1 MAKIKEIEVTLDGEK
16 YLIKVNCSSKG
27 IFTCKIP
34 HEVSSALNI
43 YSTISGSTLQ
53 EVESQV
59 DSAYSAYINSNKA
72 VRLVVAVQFRANR
85 KFTKD
90 SKGSLLP
97 AYFADSRFLF
107 PTGWSSDF
115 CSVLAF
121 GYKICIEETING
133 NKRYYHAEHESKAS
147 PYTKE
152 NFEKVGDYYREYSEN
167 LSNCEI
173 LDYSEAL
180 VNNLQS
186 IENQLRNASE
196 FLGNLF
202 ANEDSI
208 RLLSEEN
215 IKLLAE

>member
-1 MAKIKEIEVTLDGEK
+1 MAKIKEIEITLDGEM
-16 YLIKVNCSSKG
+16 YLLKINCSSKG

-43 YSTISGSTLQ
+43 YSNISGATLQ
-53 EVESQV
+53 EVENQV
-59 DSAYSAYINSNKA
+59 HSAYSEYLNATKT

-90 SKGSLLP
+90 SKGNLLP
-97 AYFADSRFLF
+97 AYFADSKFLF
-107 PTGWSSDF
+107 SIGWSSDF
-115 CSVLAF
+115 HSVLAF

-133 NKRYYHAEHESKAS
+133 NKRYYHAVHESKAS
-147 PYTKE
+147 RYTKD
-152 NFEKVGDYYREYSEN
+152 NFEKVGDYYREHSEY

-173 LDYSEAL
+173 LDYSESL

-196 FLGNLF
+196 FLSNLF
-202 ANEDSI
+202 TNEESMK
-208 RLLSEEN
+208 LLSEEN
-215 IKLLAE
+215 IKLLK